1 MFSFKLILYCYVV
14 MRVEDKEVIYLYC
27 DVVDDCGA
35 LIG

>member
-1 MFSFKLILYCYVV
+1 

-35 LIG
+35 LIGWQREFTFI